1 MVSFLQSAKAV
12 HVLEPF
18 THWIHEATLA
28 ERLKISTDEL
38 EGWTKCVRE
47 GGSGAVSN
55 NTFKA
60 NPEPYNV
67 KIDLLDQ
74 SADNT
79 FNLHYQV
86 NRSNNTSKQSEVA
99 VLFRPAK
106 YYFIGTSES
115 SRSTSLMTEIEIA
128 RYVVG
133 EHKELS
139 KSDYKSIGARRR
151 RLRRRCILYSG
162 LTDHCFVLR

>member
-1 MVSFLQSAKAV
+1 MVSFLQTAKAV
-12 HVLEPF
+12 HALEPS

>member
-1 MVSFLQSAKAV
+1 MC
-12 HVLEPF
+12 
-18 THWIHEATLA
+18 
-28 ERLKISTDEL
+28 ERRRIR
-38 EGWTKCVRE
+38 CR
-47 GGSGAVSN
+47 SN

-67 KIDLLDQ
+67 KIDLLDL

-86 NRSNNTSKQSEVA
+86 NRCYTTPKTDGVT

-139 KSDYKSIGARRR
+139 KRVYKSIGA
-151 RLRRRCILYSG
+151 LY
-162 LTDHCFVLR
+162 CKYCKQN